1 MPLKESIT
9 MDRSK
14 YGWWND
20 DVPELMEDWYDGGS
34 L

>member
-1 MPLKESIT
+1 
-9 MDRSK
+9 MDRTK